1 MLIASSNVR
10 SRVSLWETPLMRV
23 VLSCLG
29 AFQDGHLRVTIQF
42 VLAYLLVPLSV
53 LALLYC
59 SLIER

>member
-1 MLIASSNVR
+1 MLIASSNIR
-10 SRVSLWETPLMRV
+10 SRVRETPLMRV